1 MPLLELWVKSNTDG
15 SCKDSELAGCGSVI
29 RGSDSEWFGGF
40 DKGVGICSVYMAE
53 FWEVFEVLK
62 YARRLEFRAVELNVY
77 SFVGF

>member
-15 SCKDSELAGCGSVI
+15 SCKDSELA
-29 RGSDSEWFGGF
+29 DSEWFGGF

-77 SFVGF
+77 SFVVF